1 MVEIESYRIGNVFG
15 IHRIVF
21 ENAEGLTTFQHI
33 ANSRNIFAKALCRLQ
48 DGFNLGKVAN
58 ITLLTS

>member
-21 ENAEGLTTFQHI
+21 ENAEGIDTFQHI
-33 ANSRNIFAKALCRLQ
+33 ANSRNIFAK
-48 DGFNLGKVAN
+48 G
-58 ITLLTS
+58 S